1 MLLNDFPLT
10 WPFFF
15 SFFFLFPV
23 FFFSCPFAQL
33 FRQYLHQSF
42 LLSRAGDFGS
52 ASLAGRDCSA
62 SGLDDAP
69 SGLTNEFRVRFPLF
83 SLSLSLF
90 ITPLPPFPA
99 QPPATNEKISA
110 HRIGLLRGLSSW
122 RQNRKTLRKRVNNDF
137 SFLLQNYPIPPPTR
151 LLPRQFPPFAFGR
164 RAVKTQRST
173 KIITKQSTL
182 NIAYS
187 ARQEQREYIPEND
200 NLSLSFFPFLATNS
214 FMTFFW
220 WCNGRNNQKIMAN
233 SSDLVLSFVD
243 PICRDWYKNKR
254 DHNLLI
260 RYRYIQILY
269 KHVCLSYIDWNCSP
283 ARYGFIPMR
292 LWPFSGM
299 FLCSTQQFMADIMG
313 TRGV

>member
-1 MLLNDFPLT
+1 MIFLWLGL
-10 WPFFF
+10 
-15 SFFFLFPV
+15 FFLVLLSFPCV
-23 FFFSCPFAQL
+23 FFFALPLCATFSPIPSSIISLVTRWRLWVCILGGSRLQ
-33 FRQYLHQSF
+33 RQWIRRRS
-42 LLSRAGDFGS
+42 
-52 ASLAGRDCSA
+52 
-62 SGLDDAP
+62 
-69 SGLTNEFRVRFPLF
+69 FRVNKWISRDISPL
-83 SLSLSLF
+83 LSLSLF

-137 SFLLQNYPIPPPTR
+137 SFLLQHYPLPPPTR
-151 LLPRQFPPFAFGR
+151 LLPRLFPPFAFGR

-200 NLSLSFFPFLATNS
+200 NPSLSFFPFLATNS

-220 WCNGRNNQKIMAN
+220 WCNERNNQKIMAN

-269 KHVCLSYIDWNCSP
+269 KHVCFSYIDWNCSP

-292 LWPFSGM
+292 LWPFS
-299 FLCSTQQFMADIMG
+299 LN
-313 TRGV
+313 VPL